1 MKAQLIPFVFIV
13 LLIAGVVTGYVFYNT
28 FFGSTYQL
36 QIFNIRL
43 VDVARNVIENFK
55 AYLQLALSLSV
66 HQTTREHACV
76 SGSVGAGPWICN
88 GPNPLSVSQS
98 KSCMEKYTNYY
109 LNVYS
114 DMFNVSLPVLLSK
127 GNFTECIYDIDE
139 SDVFSG
145 KYDEGDFW
153 VNCSGGKIAIK
164 AKNIDEFER
173 INRSEFLT
181 NNRYWY
187 LFRNFYEW
195 AMDDVFT
202 PCICEKTPC
211 ACYSRSSEEACTSCK
226 DDAEECAERALADL
240 QRRFTKDQYVICK
253 KEKLCCAQG
262 RPVFPPGSCSP
273 WINKICISTCEHR
286 CDNPP
291 PSGPVCPEKV
301 LTSYLL
307 ANESSKNGTVNDE
320 LWWWRRWPGLVGFA
334 AGYEFWCT
342 DHKYYVSTKN
352 GPKPLIFHA
361 QAIAFLKNVVSCP

>member
-127 GNFTECIYDIDE
+127 GNFTECVYDIDE

-145 KYDEGDFW
+145 KYDEGNFRI
-153 VNCSGGKIAIK
+153 NCSGGKIAIK
-164 AKNIDEFER
+164 AKNVDEFEW

-202 PCICEKTPC
+202 PCICEKISC
-211 ACYSRSSEEACTSCK
+211 ACSSISGEHVCTSCK
-226 DDAEECAERALADL
+226 DEAKECAQRALEDL
-240 QRRFTKDQYVICK
+240 QRRFTKDQYIVCEK
-253 KEKLCCAQG
+253 KELCCAQG
-262 RPVFPPGSCSP
+262 RDGCGPPRCVP
-273 WINKICISTCEHR
+273 WLNTICISSCTHR
-286 CDNPP
+286 CDEPP
-291 PSGPVCPEKV
+291 PSGPVCPDIPNLETYLSSNN
-301 LTSYLL
+301 LTKNETL
-307 ANESSKNGTVNDE
+307 ADT
-320 LWWWRRWPGLVGFA
+320 LRYWWCPIEARFA

-352 GPKPLIFHA
+352 GPRPLVFHA
-361 QAIAFLKNVVSCP
+361 QAIAFLRRGVCWW